1 MCLSAILICISWMMN
16 DVKHLFVC
24 LLTTHRSF
32 AKFQFKSFACEIFNY
47 CVVKALPIF
56 WICVFSGMV

>member
-1 MCLSAILICISWMMN
+1 MCLNVILIWISRMMN

-32 AKFQFKSFACEIFNY
+32 VKFQFKSFAFEILFLII
-47 CVVKALPIF
+47 VL
-56 WICVFSGMV
+56 